1 VTILLTILAVLGYLL
16 VFWYIYVLVMGLY
29 RAYLDKRLV
38 GFPLYLSAPALVV
51 GYIVDLFSNWTI
63 ASLVFWEMPNRPLEL
78 VTDRLSAYL
87 KYDTGWR
94 RKLAESIC
102 TSLLDYFDPSGTHC
116 QGRPS

>member
-1 VTILLTILAVLGYLL
+1 MTILLTVLAVVAYLL

-38 GFPLYLSAPALVV
+38 GFPLYLSVPALIV
-51 GYIVDLFSNWTI
+51 GYTVDLVSNWTI
-63 ASLVFWEMPNRPLEL
+63 ASIVFLEMPRRPLEL
-78 VTDRLSAYL
+78 VTDRLSNYL
-87 KYDTGWR
+87 RHDTSWR
-94 RKLAESIC
+94 KNLAESIC